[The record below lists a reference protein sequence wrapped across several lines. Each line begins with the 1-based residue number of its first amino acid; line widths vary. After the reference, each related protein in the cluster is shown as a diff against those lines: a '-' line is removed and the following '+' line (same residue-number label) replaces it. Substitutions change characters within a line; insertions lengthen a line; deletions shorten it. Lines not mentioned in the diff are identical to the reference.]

1 MKSEIIQ
8 DLVSDL
14 KHVKFL
20 GTSFVIEEKQWTK
33 QQMLPAQQGHGL
45 PPLRSALENSNE
57 QTGGYVTDSCP
68 APGPNRRANSA
79 AELVTRFIAKAI
91 IC

>member
-20 GTSFVIEEKQWTK
+20 GTSFGIEEKQWTK
-33 QQMLPAQQGHGL
+33 QQMLPAPQGHGL

-57 QTGGYVTDSCP
+57 QTGGYVTVPRARRRGPTGGQTQRLSWSRDSL
-68 APGPNRRANSA
+68 R
-79 AELVTRFIAKAI
+79 KQ
-91 IC
+91 

>member
-45 PPLRSALENSNE
+45 PPL
-57 QTGGYVTDSCP
+57 SCIGKFLLP
-68 APGPNRRANSA
+68 KEANFEERGLCFFKQRR
-79 AELVTRFIAKAI
+79 RP
-91 IC
+91 